1 MTEKNEKMFFIL
13 LRVFVVISII
23 GLLILIVTNI
33 NKNPTDIAFSVI
45 AFIISVAALV
55 MTTLQSISI
64 ARQVRVTQRAAR
76 LVNETGHQLELLV
89 KEDHIIEREIRKD
102 IEMDKEIMQ
111 VLEEY
116 GIGNNESERK
126 QVASQIAKKVQ
137 K

>member
-13 LRVFVVISII
+13 LRVFIVISVI
-23 GLLILIVTNI
+23 GLLILVATNI

-55 MTTLQSISI
+55 MTTLQSVSI
-64 ARQVRVTQRAAR
+64 ARQVRITQKAAR

-89 KEDHIIEREIRKD
+89 KEDRIIEREIRKD

>member
-1 MTEKNEKMFFIL
+1 MTEKNEKMFFVL
-13 LRVFVVISII
+13 LRVFIVISVI

-55 MTTLQSISI
+55 MTTLQSVSI

-76 LVNETGHQLELLV
+76 LVNETGRQLELLV

-102 IEMDKEIMQ
+102 IEMDKEIIQ

-126 QVASQIAKKVQ
+126 QVASQIARKVQ